1 MGLEAKC
8 RARVT
13 DASGTT
19 RDGVGT
25 VLLETDELIVRGD
38 ARVRVPRS
46 SIHTA
51 TVRAGALTVTAPSVK
66 VVLSL
71 GADAAAKWREK
82 LMQPPKP
89 LIDKLDVKPNAKVW
103 LVDVDDDALIAQLEQ
118 RTTSIVRGRRAS
130 DCDVVFVDVNSE
142 RELDRIDRAISA
154 THDAGAVWVIH
165 RKGTAG
171 VADTTI
177 FARAKALGLVYTKV
191 ARVSDRDSAEK
202 LVRPRASRSS
212 AR

>member
-1 MGLEAKC
+1 MLKTFLCLFIGSFCVQSAPVHAAGEYA
-8 RARVT
+8 
-13 DASGTT
+13 
-19 RDGVGT
+19 
-25 VLLETDELIVRGD
+25 EYEEL
-38 ARVRVPRS
+38 
-46 SIHTA
+46 T
-51 TVRAGALTVTAPSVK
+51 
-66 VVLSL
+66 
-71 GADAAAKWREK
+71 
-82 LMQPPKP
+82 
-89 LIDKLDVKPNAKVW
+89 
-103 LVDVDDDALIAQLEQ
+103 ALIAQLEQ

-130 DCDVVFVDVNSE
+130 DCDVVFVDVDSE
-142 RELDRIDRAISA
+142 RELDRIDRAIGA

>member
-1 MGLEAKC
+1 MGAGHGGDTFGEMIGAMKWLILA
-8 RARVT
+8 
-13 DASGTT
+13 G
-19 RDGVGT
+19 
-25 VLLETDELIVRGD
+25 LLTSLL
-38 ARVRVPRS
+38 A
-46 SIHTA
+46 
-51 TVRAGALTVTAPSVK
+51 APM
-66 VVLSL
+66 L